1 MKTTR
6 FRSLLAACVVLL
18 LCLAAAC
25 TKEPSKSPPKTQ
37 TEEAQSSPT
46 AGSPSTSPGDA
57 DTSPDQEEVAIAL
70 VAKKWTGDLD
80 GMIKRRL
87 IRVLTVY
94 SKTGYFVDRG
104 TQRGLTYEVFQQFEE
119 DLNKKLNNKNVRVHV
134 AMVPVANDDLIPALL
149 EGRGDIVAAG
159 KLITEWR
166 REKVDF
172 TNPTRSHVSSI
183 VVTGP
188 GAPPITTVQDLGGKE
203 VYLHQADVSRQGLDQ
218 FNAMLA
224 KAGKPPVKI
233 RPAPEVLA
241 EEDILEMVNAGI
253 VQATVVHDY
262 VAEFWQQIFPN
273 LVLNKGAAV
282 RTEGQ
287 IAMMVRKNSPQLLAE
302 LNALVARY
310 PEGSLKRNVLFQKY
324 LKNVKYAKEATS
336 KSEVAKFQQVVKF
349 LRKYSDQYS
358 LDYLLMGAQAYQ
370 ESQLDQNRK
379 SAVGAIGVMQV
390 MPATGKDLKVGDI
403 KQLEPNIHAGV
414 KYIRFMMDQYYANE
428 PMDALNKG
436 LFTFASY
443 NAGPGRIKQLREQAA
458 KRGLNPNVWFNNVE
472 IIVAEK
478 IGRETVQY
486 VSNIYK
492 YYLAYKML
500 MEQREQRL
508 KAKSEVA
515 TKK

>member
-6 FRSLLAACVVLL
+6 SQILLAIFTITLS
-18 LCLAAAC
+18 CLVAAC
-25 TKEPSKSPPKTQ
+25 TKEPSKSPPKPQ
-37 TEEAQSSPT
+37 TEETQPSPT
-46 AGSPSTSPGDA
+46 ASSPSTSSGSA
-57 DTSPDQEEVAIAL
+57 DTSPDPEEAAKTLI
-70 VAKKWTGDLD
+70 AKKWTGDLD
-80 GMIKRRL
+80 GMIKRRR

-104 TQRGLTYEVFQQFEE
+104 TQRGLTYEAFQQFEE
-119 DLNKKLNNKNVRVHV
+119 DLNRKLNNKNVRVVV

-149 EGRGDIVAAG
+149 EGRGDIVAAA

-166 REKVDF
+166 REQVDF
-172 TNPTRSHVSSI
+172 TNPTRTHVSSI

-203 VYLHQADVSRQGLDQ
+203 VYLHQADITRQGLDQ

-241 EEDILEMVNAGI
+241 DEDILEMVNAGI

-262 VAEFWQQIFPN
+262 IAEFWRQVFPN
-273 LVLNKGAAV
+273 LALNKGAAV
-282 RTEGQ
+282 RTDGQ
-287 IAMMVRKNSPQLLAE
+287 IGLMVRKNSPQLMAE
-302 LNALVARY
+302 LNAFIARY
-310 PEGSLKRNVLFQKY
+310 PEGSLKRNVLVQKY
-324 LKNVKYAKEATS
+324 LKNIKYAKAATS
-336 KSEVAKFQQVVKF
+336 QAEVAKFQHVVEF
-349 LRKYSDQYS
+349 LRKYSSKYS

-370 ESQLDQNRK
+370 ESGLDQNRK
-379 SAVGAIGVMQV
+379 SAVGAIGVMQI
-390 MPATGKDLKVGDI
+390 MPATGKDMKVGDI
-403 KQLEPNIHAGV
+403 TQLEPNVHAGV
-414 KYIRFMMDQYYANE
+414 KYIRFMMDQFYANE
-428 PMDALNKG
+428 PMDAVNKG

-472 IIVAEK
+472 LVAAEK

-500 MEQREQRL
+500 AEQREERL
-508 KAKSEVA
+508 KAKSAVA
-515 TKK
+515 GKK